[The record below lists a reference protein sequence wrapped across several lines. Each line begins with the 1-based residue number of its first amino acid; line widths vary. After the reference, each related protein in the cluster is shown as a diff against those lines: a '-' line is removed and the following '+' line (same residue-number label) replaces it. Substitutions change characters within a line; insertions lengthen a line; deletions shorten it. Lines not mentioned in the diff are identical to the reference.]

1 MRTEIIHLK
10 EHFPILE
17 KEDSQAMLELYLP
30 ENLTEMNRQD
40 QRRPC
45 LLIIPG
51 GGYANCS
58 RREAEPIA
66 LNFLPKGYN
75 AFVLT
80 YSTKTYTFPTQIR
93 EVAAAMELIH
103 ANADAWNCDPGRIA
117 ILGFSA
123 GGHLAAHY
131 SNCYDWPEVRQVF
144 PESKPVNASVL
155 CYPVISADPA
165 VAHLG
170 SFHKLL
176 GHKPLTEEEILRFSC
191 NRHVTDRT
199 PPTFLWHT
207 VTDKTV
213 PVMNS
218 LLYAQALAEHQ
229 VPFTMHIYPAGAH
242 GLATADDQTN
252 DDLSPKA
259 ALAAA
264 WVEDADKW
272 LKTVL

>member
-1 MRTEIIHLK
+1 MRTEVIRVK

-17 KEDSQAMLELYLP
+17 KEDSEARLEVYLP
-30 ENLTEMNRQD
+30 YNLEEMGRGD
-40 QRRPC
+40 QKRPC
-45 LLIIPG
+45 LLILPG

-58 RREAEPIA
+58 LREAEPIA

-75 AFVLT
+75 VFVLT
-80 YSTKTYTFPTQIR
+80 YSTKIHTFPTQIR

-103 ANADAWNCDPGRIA
+103 ANADAWNCDPERIA
-117 ILGFSA
+117 IMGFSA

-144 PESKPVNASVL
+144 PESKPVKASVL
-155 CYPVISADPA
+155 CYPVISADPD
-165 VAHLG
+165 VAHKG

-176 GHKPLTEEEILRFSC
+176 GHKPLTEEEVLRFSC
-191 NRHVTDRT
+191 DRLVTDRT

-207 VTDKTV
+207 AKDKTV

-218 LLYAQALAEHQ
+218 LLYAQALAENN

-242 GLATADDQTN
+242 GLATADAQTN
-252 DDLSPKA
+252 DQLGPVA
-259 ALAAA
+259 AHAANWIEEA
-264 WVEDADKW
+264 AFW
-272 LKTVL
+272 LQTVL

>member
-1 MRTEIIHLK
+1 MRTEVIRLREYFPVFDK
-10 EHFPILE
+10 EE
-17 KEDSQAMLELYLP
+17 CKAKLELYLQ
-30 ENLTEMNRQD
+30 ENLKEMNRQD
-40 QRRPC
+40 QKRPC
-45 LLIIPG
+45 ILILPG
-51 GGYANCS
+51 GGYAGCS

-75 AFVLT
+75 AFVLN
-80 YSTKTYTFPTQIR
+80 YSTKNCTFPSHIR

-103 ANADAWNCDPGRIA
+103 ANADAWNCDPERIA
-117 ILGFSA
+117 IMGFSA

-131 SNCYDWPEVRQVF
+131 SNCYDWPEVREVF
-144 PESKPVNASVL
+144 PESKPVKASVL
-155 CYPVISADPA
+155 CYPVICADPS
-165 VAHLG
+165 VAHMG
-170 SFHKLL
+170 SFHKLV

-252 DDLSPKA
+252 DDLKPKA

-264 WVEDADKW
+264 WVEDAAKW